1 MESHFRVSLLAA
13 ALILLSPSLH
23 LASAARPAAG
33 TTSTE
38 FIRTSCSAT
47 AYPALCFSSLS
58 SRASAIQQSP
68 KLLAHAA
75 LSVSIDTARA
85 TSGEMVRLSRGTK
98 MTPRELGAMHD
109 CMEELGDS
117 VDRLSSSM
125 AEMNQINGSNFG
137 LMMSDIQTWV
147 SAALTDE
154 DTCMEGFA
162 GNSKAGGVKTTVRG
176 KIVNVAHVT
185 SNALALINSYASLH
199 G

>member
-1 MESHFRVSLLAA
+1 MESHFRISVLAA
-13 ALILLSPSLH
+13 ALLISSSLH
-23 LASAARPAAG
+23 LASAARPVAE

-47 AYPALCFSSLS
+47 AYPVLCFSSLS

-75 LSVSIDTARA
+75 LSVSIDTARS
-85 TSGEMVRLSRGTK
+85 TSADMVTISRGGK
-98 MTPRELGAMHD
+98 MTPREVGAMRD

-125 AEMNQINGSNFG
+125 TEMNQISGSNFG

-162 GNSKAGGVKTTVRG
+162 GNSMNGGVKTTVRG

>member
-1 MESHFRVSLLAA
+1 MESHFRMSLLAA
-13 ALILLSPSLH
+13 ALLISSALQLG
-23 LASAARPAAG
+23 SAARPAGGTAG
-33 TTSTE
+33 TE
-38 FIRTSCSAT
+38 FIRTSCGAT
-47 AYPALCFSSLS
+47 AYPALCYSSLS
-58 SRASAIQQSP
+58 SHASAIQRSP

-75 LSVSIDTARA
+75 LSVSIDTARG
-85 TSGEMVRLSRGTK
+85 TSTDMYRLSRSFR
-98 MTPRELGAMHD
+98 MTPREVSAMRD
-109 CMEELGDS
+109 CLEELGDT
-117 VDRLSSSM
+117 VDRLSRSM

-154 DTCMEGFA
+154 DTCMEGFV
-162 GNSKAGGVKTTVRG
+162 GNAMAGGVKTAVRG

>member
-1 MESHFRVSLLAA
+1 MESHFRMISLLAA
-13 ALILLSPSLH
+13 ALLIITLH
-23 LASAARPAAG
+23 SASAAG

-58 SRASAIQQSP
+58 SHASAIQLSP

-85 TSGEMVRLSRGTK
+85 TSADMLRLSRGTP
-98 MTPRELGAMHD
+98 MTPREVGAMHD
-109 CMEELGDS
+109 CMEELGDT

-137 LMMSDIQTWV
+137 MIMSDIQTWV

-162 GNSKAGGVKTTVRG
+162 GNAMAGGVKTAVRG

-185 SNALALINSYASLH
+185 SNALALINTYASLH
-199 G
+199 GSSN